1 MATAQDEMSPGEPKT
16 GNQFALSWQ
25 QREIYA
31 QASRF
36 AREKLYPLQERMD
49 NEETWPE
56 GVLQQCAE
64 FGFLGMTVP
73 ERWGG
78 AGMDLFDSMMVAQ
91 AFAKWNPA
99 FALSW
104 GTHENL
110 CLNNILRNASEA
122 QHEEY
127 LPRLCAGTA
136 VGALG
141 LTEPGAGSD
150 ALGGMRTTAVRDG
163 DHYRLNGR
171 KMYITNGS
179 IADVLLVY
187 AKTAPE
193 KGAHGISAFIVESS
207 FPGFSVAQKLN
218 KMGFRGSPTAELVFD
233 DCQVPAKNLIL
244 EENAGVSV
252 VMSGLDIERAMVA
265 PMCVGMAERALE
277 LSVEYARERKQFGQ
291 PIGSFQMIQAKLA
304 EMYTGLESMRAL
316 AYTTVARCNDLER
329 GAGGR
334 GDIHKL
340 TAAAALHAASTC
352 MRIMDEAVQIH
363 GGYGFM
369 WETEVNRLYRAGKL
383 LEIGAG
389 TNEVRRMIIAEELLR
404 AS

>member
-1 MATAQDEMSPGEPKT
+1 MATATDQLTGEDVRKS
-16 GNQFALSWQ
+16 NQFALSWE
-25 QREIYA
+25 QREIYEH
-31 QASRF
+31 ASRF
-36 AREKLYPLQERMD
+36 AREKLHPLQERMD
-49 NEETWPE
+49 ADEQWPE
-56 GVLQQCAE
+56 GVLPMCAE
-64 FGFLGMTVP
+64 LGFLGMTAP
-73 ERWGG
+73 EKWGG
-78 AGMDLFDSMMVAQ
+78 ADMELFDSMLVAQ

-122 QHEEY
+122 QHEKY

-141 LTEPGAGSD
+141 LTEPEAGSD
-150 ALGGMRTTAVRDG
+150 ALGGMATTAVRDG
-163 DHYRLNGR
+163 EVYRLNGR
-171 KMYITNGS
+171 KMYITNGT
-179 IADVLLVY
+179 IADILLVY

-193 KGAHGISAFIVESS
+193 LGAHGISAFIVEST
-207 FPGFSVAQKLN
+207 FPGFQVAQKLN

-233 DCQVPAKNLIL
+233 DCVVPAENLVL

-252 VMSGLDIERAMVA
+252 VMSGLDIERALVA

-277 LSVEYARERKQFGQ
+277 LAVGYARERKQFGQ
-291 PIGSFQMIQAKLA
+291 PIGNFQMIQAKLA
-304 EMYTGLESMRAL
+304 DMYAGLESMRSL
-316 AYTTVARCNDLER
+316 AYTTVARCNDLAR

-334 GDIHKL
+334 GDIHKM
-340 TAAAALHAASTC
+340 TAAAALHCASTC
-352 MRIMDEAVQIH
+352 MRIMDESVQIH

-389 TNEVRRMIIAEELLR
+389 TNEVRRIIIAEELLR
-404 AS
+404 EG